1 MLLNAIKFNVMQCNV
16 IQCDTMQY
24 KIHWLLENVRNNLVS
39 ILQVELPPTAAH
51 YTGVRPPNSWIF
63 INLNLSSEF
72 WVLIY
77 KQFRVLWKR
86 QMGGGYH
93 WCGSNNSTYATTQ
106 FWLKPDIA
114 NCWKWNAIISFNEM
128 LILTRTIPDPPRP
141 YAAMCFGPILFGP
154 DQQKDSKS
162 VWLLNLERELR
173 VFAKTASNLINKQD
187 VSFSGKFF

>member
-1 MLLNAIKFNVMQCNV
+1 
-16 IQCDTMQY
+16 
-24 KIHWLLENVRNNLVS
+24 
-39 ILQVELPPTAAH
+39 
-51 YTGVRPPNSWIF
+51 
-63 INLNLSSEF
+63 
-72 WVLIY
+72 
-77 KQFRVLWKR
+77 
-86 QMGGGYH
+86 
-93 WCGSNNSTYATTQ
+93 
-106 FWLKPDIA
+106 
-114 NCWKWNAIISFNEM
+114 M